1 MGAHPW
7 ILERRNGLA
16 RGIYNRLKEDR
27 HYTGPQILT
36 EVQWCLNTLVSA
48 SGYSAYQLV
57 FGSNP
62 MDLYGWGDSDD
73 DLLFAQDTSISGQ
86 FVHQWQL
93 RIRAQE
99 AALKEIANSK
109 LRRLLA
115 YNKTFDSVDIKVGDE
130 VLFYKAPRRKAARV
144 GVDRRRS
151 WTSISRGLC

>member
-1 MGAHPW
+1 M
-7 ILERRNGLA
+7 
-16 RGIYNRLKEDR
+16 
-27 HYTGPQILT
+27 
-36 EVQWCLNTLVSA
+36 NTLVSA

-62 MDLYGWGDSDD
+62 MDLYGWDDSDD

-115 YNKTFDSVDIKVGDE
+115 YNKTFDSVDINVGDE
-130 VLFYKAPRRKAARV
+130 VLFY
-144 GVDRRRS
+144 
-151 WTSISRGLC
+151 